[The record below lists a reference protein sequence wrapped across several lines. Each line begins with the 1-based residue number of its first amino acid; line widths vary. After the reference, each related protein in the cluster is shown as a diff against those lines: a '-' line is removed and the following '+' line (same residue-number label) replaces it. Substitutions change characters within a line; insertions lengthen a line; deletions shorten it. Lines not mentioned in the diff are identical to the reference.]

1 MAITLSKVS
10 ISRDRGCEIMET
22 TITLTIVIT
31 LAMSL
36 LFAIRYTERKMKAAG
51 VCEGAKSAIWLLSIV
66 GLIQLAMF
74 VLLLLFGEGGW
85 TDNINKIIAA
95 SWTDRI
101 IGTVLFYGLSFICA
115 AVVGAVIGA
124 AIDN

>member
-1 MAITLSKVS
+1 MV
-10 ISRDRGCEIMET
+10 
-22 TITLTIVIT
+22 
-31 LAMSL
+31 AMIL
-36 LFAIRYTERKMKAAG
+36 LFNVYYTERKMKAAG
-51 VCEGAKSAIWLLSIV
+51 VCEGTNNAIWLLSIV

-85 TDNINKIIAA
+85 TDNINKIIVA
-95 SWTDRI
+95 SWADRI
-101 IGTVLFYGLSFICA
+101 IGTLLFYGFSFICA

>member
-1 MAITLSKVS
+1 
-10 ISRDRGCEIMET
+10 MET
-22 TITLTIVIT
+22 VITITIIAIV
-31 LAMSL
+31 AMIL
-36 LFAIRYTERKMKAAG
+36 LFTIYCTEHKMKAAG
-51 VCEGAKSAIWLLSIV
+51 ACEGVNEAIWLLSIV

-74 VLLLLFGEGGW
+74 VLLLLLGEGGW

-95 SWTDRI
+95 SWADRI
-101 IGTVLFYGLSFICA
+101 IGTILFYGLSFICA

>member
-1 MAITLSKVS
+1 
-10 ISRDRGCEIMET
+10 MET
-22 TITLTIVIT
+22 IITITIIATV
-31 LAMSL
+31 AMIL
-36 LFAIRYTERKMKAAG
+36 LFTVYHTERKRKTSVHYDG
-51 VCEGAKSAIWLLSIV
+51 VNDTIQFLSMI
-66 GLIQLAMF
+66 GLIQLVMF
-74 VLLLLFGEGGW
+74 VLLLLLGEGGW

-115 AVVGAVIGA
+115 AVVGAVVGA